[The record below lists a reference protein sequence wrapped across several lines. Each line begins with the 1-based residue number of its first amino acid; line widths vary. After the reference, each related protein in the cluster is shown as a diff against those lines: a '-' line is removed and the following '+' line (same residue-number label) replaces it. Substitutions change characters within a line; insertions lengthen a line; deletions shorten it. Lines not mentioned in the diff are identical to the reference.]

1 MSKAALIID
10 MPKNC
15 YDCPCCY
22 FSRETCQVNYR
33 DLEEDCGNNRP
44 PWCPLCEVL
53 DEYDVQAGYV
63 ENIRLKPKEEN

>member
-10 MPKNC
+10 IPKNC
-15 YDCPCCY
+15 WDCKLQDWAHCRITKRCH
-22 FSRETCQVNYR
+22 TG
-33 DLEEDCGNNRP
+33 DTRP

-63 ENIRLKPKEEN
+63 ESIRLKPKEE